1 MDILIE
7 IINSLIKLS
16 PLVAVLSGIIYY
28 LYKKVDRLEILITSK
43 EGEMKEAIKSKDN
56 DIKELNLYI
65 RKNDKDNQVILGQV
79 ASTLDKVL
87 EDNKHNVDDIKHH
100 ISMLIMMNKNK
111 EN

>member
-28 LYKKVDRLEILITSK
+28 LYKKVDRLEILIASK
-43 EGEMKEAIKSKDN
+43 DDEMKEMVKAKDN

-65 RKNDKDNQVILGQV
+65 RKNDKDNQMILSQV
-79 ASTLDKVL
+79 ATTLDKVL
-87 EDNKHNVDDIKHH
+87 DEQKHNVDDIKNH
-100 ISMLIMMNKNK
+100 ISMLIMLKNK
-111 EN
+111 DN